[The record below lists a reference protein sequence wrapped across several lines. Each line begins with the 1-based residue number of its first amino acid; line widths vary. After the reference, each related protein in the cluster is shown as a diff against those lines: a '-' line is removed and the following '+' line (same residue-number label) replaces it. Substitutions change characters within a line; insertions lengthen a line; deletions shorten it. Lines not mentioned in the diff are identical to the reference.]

1 MFATDYPHMHDDDVA
16 QLLGVLAP
24 DAQAK
29 LMAEN
34 ARGWYRL

>member
-1 MFATDYPHMHDDDVA
+1 MHDDVA
-16 QLLGVLAP
+16 QLLGVLEP
-24 DAQAK
+24 DARAK